1 MMVDLKFT
9 PVWVPAETD
18 KATMITSGGLS
29 DAHIDSLV
37 KEYQNTE
44 ISGMNFSGF

>member
-9 PVWVPAETD
+9 PVWVPEETD

-29 DAHIDSLV
+29 DAHIDSMI
-37 KEYQNTE
+37 KEAE
-44 ISGMNFSGF
+44 IDIETGKSWE